1 MISFKQLK
9 QLCSDYPNDMKLGEH
24 IRSMYTSTR
33 DITQPTQGMY
43 IPSAV
48 DDAAEVMRESA
59 AQQSITEGTSVTSLD
74 SAMEKAHRL
83 LEDEN
88 RFAPNTSKDYTINP
102 EVQLEIDFK

>member
-1 MISFKQLK
+1 MSISYSKLK
-9 QLCSDYPNDMKLGEH
+9 SMCLTYPNDQQLGAFV
-24 IRSMYTSTR
+24 RSLYFSEER
-33 DITQPTQGMY
+33 
-43 IPSAV
+43 
-48 DDAAEVMRESA
+48 
-59 AQQSITEGTSVTSLD
+59 AQQTITEGTSVTSLD